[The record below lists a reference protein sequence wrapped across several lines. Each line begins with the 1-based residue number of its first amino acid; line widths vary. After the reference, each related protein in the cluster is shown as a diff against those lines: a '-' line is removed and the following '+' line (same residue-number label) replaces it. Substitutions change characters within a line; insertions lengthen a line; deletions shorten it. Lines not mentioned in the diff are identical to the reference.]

1 MLAMSD
7 RVPSE
12 VPPHWNTYF
21 TVEDTEAA
29 IRQVE
34 AGGGAKVMG
43 PMDVE
48 VGRIAVVHDP
58 WGAIFSVIRLNS

>member
-1 MLAMSD
+1 MLHMGDQFPA
-7 RVPSE
+7 E

-29 IRQVE
+29 IEQVK
-34 AGGGAKVMG
+34 AGGGANVMG

-58 WGAIFSVIRLNS
+58 WGAVFSVIRLNA